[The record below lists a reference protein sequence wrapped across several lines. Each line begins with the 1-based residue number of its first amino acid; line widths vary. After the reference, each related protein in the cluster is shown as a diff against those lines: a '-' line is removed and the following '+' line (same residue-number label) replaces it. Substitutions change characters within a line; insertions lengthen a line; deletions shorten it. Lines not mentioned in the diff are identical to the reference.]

1 MGLFGRKKSNY
12 IAKAYES
19 GKVIAM
25 KDVDDPT
32 FAKEILGPGIAIEP
46 TEGILCSPVNGVV
59 SLVADTGHAV
69 SITCENGAEVL
80 MHIGI
85 DTVELNGEGYTPC
98 VKGGDKVS
106 VGDKLVEFDL
116 EGISKKGYK
125 MTTPLIVCNS
135 DTFPN
140 VKALAEGN
148 VNMGDEL
155 LEISK

>member
-46 TEGILCSPVNGVV
+46 TEGVLCSPVNGTV

-85 DTVELNGEGYTPC
+85 DTVELNGEGYKPL

-106 VGDKLVEFDL
+106 IGDKLIEFDL
-116 EGISKKGYK
+116 EGITKKGYK
-125 MTTPLIVCNS
+125 LTTPLIVCNA

-140 VKALAEGN
+140 VKPLVDGE
-148 VNMGDEL
+148 VNMGEEL